1 MTLNEEGDTDIF
13 ERRFYTY
20 SSISKFSQ
28 NLWKREVRGKRPLCM
43 YVIGMPIFWHTIMS
57 YKRGLFALFIL
68 FPGNARSL
76 LMGWLQRKLPRFSCM
91 FIFILIAW
99 FGEFLWHI
107 FFTMKPIGILIKEE
121 LERQERSISWF
132 ARKLSCDRSNVY
144 RLFQKENVDTGLLTR
159 ISLLLNHDFFAD
171 LSEKIK
177 ENH

>member
-1 MTLNEEGDTDIF
+1 MPDLGS
-13 ERRFYTY
+13 FYG
-20 SSISKFSQ
+20 IS
-28 NLWKREVRGKRPLCM
+28 
-43 YVIGMPIFWHTIMS
+43 
-57 YKRGLFALFIL
+57 
-68 FPGNARSL
+68 
-76 LMGWLQRKLPRFSCM
+76 
-91 FIFILIAW
+91 
-99 FGEFLWHI
+99 

-144 RLFQKENVDTGLLTR
+144 RLFQKENIDTGLLTR